1 MTNSD
6 LEQQTNKPLHL
17 IAREYLMLLQG
28 SCTDPS
34 TNYCE
39 LWHVLTFLHNLI
51 TASEAEYLQE
61 D

>member
-1 MTNSD
+1 MPNSE
-6 LEQQTNKPLHL
+6 LQQINKPLHL

-34 TNYCE
+34 TDYCE

-51 TASEAEYLQE
+51 TASEAEYLLE